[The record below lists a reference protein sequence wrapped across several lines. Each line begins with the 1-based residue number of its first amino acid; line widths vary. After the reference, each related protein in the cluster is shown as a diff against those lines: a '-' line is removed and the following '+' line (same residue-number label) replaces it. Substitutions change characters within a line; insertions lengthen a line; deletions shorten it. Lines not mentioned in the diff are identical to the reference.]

1 MIIEYLKTAILM
13 IAAFFVC
20 LLNYRFCKASKFLP
34 NNYKSLVNLLKVV
47 GVGKAHN
54 TFSLRNFSVA
64 KQLAVWRLEQNG
76 ESLKCDSNKKN
87 HSLYGS
93 KINISLLSLF

>member
-1 MIIEYLKTAILM
+1 MIIEYLKTAILK
-13 IAAFFVC
+13 IAVFFVC
-20 LLNYRFCKASKFLP
+20 LLNTDFEKHQNSCQTIIKVWSTF
-34 NNYKSLVNLLKVV
+34 SKVV

-93 KINISLLSLF
+93 KINITLLSLF

>member
-1 MIIEYLKTAILM
+1 M
-13 IAAFFVC
+13 
-20 LLNYRFCKASKFLP
+20 
-34 NNYKSLVNLLKVV
+34 
-47 GVGKAHN
+47 GKAHN
-54 TFSLRNFSVA
+54 TFNLRNFSVA
-64 KQLAVWRLEQNG
+64 KQLAVWQLEQNG